1 MPSSSFYRGFY
12 MSLYAIKEIESKKYT
27 DTIRVGLAV
36 GKKVGKATKR
46 NKIKRQLRMLTKTI
60 VSNISNIGYYYIILT
75 HKSITQA
82 NYHNLKKDLTICLK
96 KIK

>member
-1 MPSSSFYRGFY
+1 

-60 VSNISNIGYYYIILT
+60 LNISNIGYYYIILT
-75 HKSITQA
+75 HKSITQT
-82 NYHNLKKDLTICLK
+82 NYHNLQKDLTICLK